1 MMAGTATMERPAG
14 AKAAPVDQDV
24 LIVGAGISGIGM
36 AVHLQ
41 MNCPD
46 RSFALVERRANL
58 GGTWDLFRYPG
69 IRSDSDMHTL
79 GFVFEP
85 WKHEKSIADGPAILD
100 YLNRIVDE
108 RHIRERIRLGC
119 KVVGADWSS
128 AEARWTVTMED
139 AAGQTSTTTARWLYL
154 GSGYYDYDEPFDANF
169 AGREDFEGQIVHP
182 QFWPEN
188 FDYSGKKVVVIGSGA
203 TAVTIVPS
211 MTEKGDG
218 KGAAHVTMLQ
228 RTPTWYFI
236 RPAKDGFANFLRKVL
251 PEELAYKITR
261 FKNVRLQDISF
272 RRARTQPQKVKDFLT
287 KRLKAALG
295 DRYDEKAFTPPY
307 NPWEQRLCL
316 VPDADFFEAMKADKA
331 SVVTDHIERFDK
343 TGIQLKSG
351 QHLDADIIIT
361 ATGLKL
367 AVAGKIPVRV
377 DGDLVDWSQH
387 FYYKACMFSNVPNF
401 AVVFGYLNASWTL
414 RADIVAE
421 YVCRV
426 LNHMRDTN
434 TDIATPVLADPA
446 SLTEENIFDFSSGYI
461 QRALHIMPKNADR
474 LPWRL
479 SQNYVQDR
487 VDMRTGAIA
496 DGVLAFGRAGAARAA
511 AAPAE
516 LEAAE

>member
-14 AKAAPVDQDV
+14 TRASPVDQDV

-41 MNCPD
+41 QHSPD

-85 WKHEKSIADGPAILD
+85 WKHEKTIADGPAILE

-108 RHIRERIRLGC
+108 RHIRERIRFNR
-119 KVVGADWSS
+119 KVVGADWDS
-128 AEARWTVTMED
+128 AAARWTVTMED
-139 AAGQTSTTTARWLYL
+139 DKGAVTTTTARWLYL
-154 GSGYYDYDEPFDANF
+154 GSGYYDYDEPFDAQF
-169 AGREDFEGQIVHP
+169 AGREDFQGQIIHP
-182 QFWPEN
+182 QFWPKDL
-188 FDYSGKKVVVIGSGA
+188 DYAGKKIVVIGSGA
-203 TAVTIVPS
+203 TAVTIVPA
-211 MTEKGDG
+211 MTDK
-218 KGAAHVTMLQ
+218 AAHVTMLQ

-251 PEELAYKITR
+251 PEELAYRITR
-261 FKNVRLQDISF
+261 FKNVKLQDISF
-272 RRARTQPQKVKDFLT
+272 RRAREKPQKVKDFLT
-287 KRLKAALG
+287 KKLKAALG
-295 DRYDEKAFTPPY
+295 DRYDATAFTPPY

-331 SVVTDHIERFDK
+331 SVVTDHIERFDA
-343 TGIQLKSG
+343 TGVQLKSG
-351 QHLDADIIIT
+351 KHLDADIIVT

-377 DGDLVDWSQH
+377 DGDPVDWSEH

-401 AVVFGYLNASWTL
+401 SAVFGYLNASWTL

-426 LNHMRDTN
+426 LNHMQTTDT
-434 TDIATPVLADPA
+434 DAATPVLADP
-446 SLTEENIFDFSSGYI
+446 STLNEENIFDFSSGYI
-461 QRALHIMPKNADR
+461 QRSLHIMPKNADA

-487 VDMRTGAIA
+487 IDMRSGAIA
-496 DGVLAFGRAGAARAA
+496 DGVLAFTVAKAKVAA
-511 AAPAE
+511 ASEA

>member
-1 MMAGTATMERPAG
+1 MAGTATMERTAG
-14 AKAAPVDQDV
+14 ETAAPVDQDV

-46 RSFALVERRANL
+46 RSFGLVERRANL

-108 RHIRERIRLGC
+108 RGIRDRIRFER
-119 KVVGADWSS
+119 KVVGADWDS
-128 AEARWTVTMED
+128 AAARWTVTMED
-139 AAGQTSTTTARWLYL
+139 GQGAVSTTTARWLYL
-154 GSGYYDYDEPFDANF
+154 GSGYYDYDKPFDAQF
-169 AGREDFEGQIVHP
+169 TGREDFQGQIVHP

-188 FDYSGKKVVVIGSGA
+188 LAYAGKKVVVIGSGA

-211 MTEKGDG
+211 MKE
-218 KGAAHVTMLQ
+218 AAHVTMLQ

-236 RPAKDGFANFLRKVL
+236 RPAKDGFANFLRKFL
-251 PEELAYKITR
+251 PEKLAYKITR
-261 FKNVRLQDISF
+261 FKNVRLQDIAF
-272 RRARTQPQKVKDFLT
+272 RRAREKPEKVKDYLT
-287 KRLKAALG
+287 NKLKASLG
-295 DRYDEKAFTPPY
+295 DRYDAKAFTPPY
-307 NPWEQRLCL
+307 DPWDQRLCL
-316 VPDADFFEAMKADKA
+316 VPDADLFEAMKAGKA
-331 SVVTDHIERFDK
+331 SVVTDHIEKFDA

-351 QHLDADIIIT
+351 QHLDADIIVT
-361 ATGLKL
+361 ATGLNL

-377 DGDLVDWSQH
+377 DGETVNWH
-387 FYYKACMFSNVPNF
+387 EHYYYKACMFSNVPNF
-401 AVVFGYLNASWTL
+401 SAVFGYLNASWTL
-414 RADIVAE
+414 RADIVSE

-426 LNHMRDTN
+426 LNHMRDTG
-434 TDIATPVLADPA
+434 TSVATPALADPA
-446 SLTEENIFDFSSGYI
+446 SLEEENVFDFSSGYI
-461 QRALHIMPKNADR
+461 QRSMHIMPKSTAA

-487 VDMRTGAIA
+487 IDMRTGAID
-496 DGVLAFGRAGAARAA
+496 DGVLRFGHARAA
-511 AAPAE
+511 AAETPAAA

>member
-1 MMAGTATMERPAG
+1 MAGTATMERTGSNA
-14 AKAAPVDQDV
+14 AAPVDQDV

-46 RSFALVERRANL
+46 RSFGIAERRADL

-108 RHIRERIRLGC
+108 RGIRERIRFDR
-119 KVVGADWSS
+119 KVVGADWDS
-128 AEARWTVTMED
+128 ADARWTVTMED
-139 AAGQTSTTTARWLYL
+139 SQGTQSTTTARWLYL
-154 GSGYYDYDEPFDANF
+154 GAGYYDYDEPFDANF
-169 AGREDFEGQIVHP
+169 AGRADFQGQVLHP
-182 QFWPEN
+182 QFWPKDL
-188 FDYSGKKVVVIGSGA
+188 DYKGKKVVVIGSGA

-211 MTEKGDG
+211 MAKEAG
-218 KGAAHVTMLQ
+218 HVTMLQ
-228 RTPTWYFI
+228 RTPTWYAI
-236 RPAKDGFANFLRKVL
+236 RPAKDGFANFLRKIL

-261 FKNVRLQDISF
+261 FKNVKLQDIVF
-272 RRARTQPQKVKDFLT
+272 KKARDKPQKVKDFLT
-287 KRLKAALG
+287 KKVKAALG

-331 SVVTDHIERFDK
+331 SVVTDHIERFDA

-351 QHLDADIIIT
+351 QHLDADIIVT

-377 DGDLVDWSQH
+377 DGDPVDWSEH

-401 AVVFGYLNASWTL
+401 SAVFGYLNASWTL
-414 RADIVAE
+414 RADIVSE

-426 LNHMRDTN
+426 LNHMRATG
-434 TDIATPVLADPA
+434 TEIALPLLEDP
-446 SLTEENIFDFSSGYI
+446 STLTEENIFDFSSGYI
-461 QRALHIMPKNADR
+461 QRSLHIMPKSAVA

-479 SQNYVQDR
+479 SQNYIQDR
-487 VDMRTGAIA
+487 IDMRTGAID
-496 DGVLAFGRAGAARAA
+496 DGVLAFGKPHAAET
-511 AAPAE
+511 APA

>member
-1 MMAGTATMERPAG
+1 MAGTATMERAES

-36 AVHLQ
+36 AAHLQ
-41 MNCPD
+41 KFCPD
-46 RSFALVERRANL
+46 RSFGLVERRAEL

-108 RHIRERIRLGC
+108 RGIRKRIRFNR
-119 KVVGADWSS
+119 KVVGADWDS
-128 AEARWTVTMED
+128 ATARWTVTMED
-139 AAGQTSTTTARWLYL
+139 ESGATSTTTARWLYL
-154 GSGYYDYDEPFDANF
+154 GAGYYDYDEPFDANF
-169 AGREDFEGQIVHP
+169 AGREDFKGQILHP
-182 QFWPEN
+182 QFWPKDL
-188 FDYSGKKVVVIGSGA
+188 DYTGKKVVVIGSGA
-203 TAVTIVPS
+203 TAVTIVPAMS
-211 MTEKGDG
+211 AKA
-218 KGAAHVTMLQ
+218 KHVTMLQ

-236 RPAKDGFANFLRKVL
+236 RPAKDGFANFLRKIL
-251 PEELAYKITR
+251 PEELAYRITR
-261 FKNVRLQDISF
+261 FKNVKLQDISF
-272 RRARTQPQKVKDFLT
+272 RRARTRPDKVKNFLT
-287 KRLKAALG
+287 KKLKAALG
-295 DRYDEKAFTPPY
+295 DHYDEVAFTPPY
-307 NPWEQRLCL
+307 DPWDQRLCL
-316 VPDADFFEAMKADKA
+316 VPDADFFEAMKAGKA
-331 SVVTDHIERFDK
+331 SVVTDHIDRFEA

-351 QHLDADIIIT
+351 KHLDADVIVT

-377 DGDLVDWSQH
+377 DGAAVDWSDH

-401 AVVFGYLNASWTL
+401 SAVFGYLNASWTL
-414 RADIVAE
+414 RADIVSE

-426 LNHMRDTN
+426 LNHMTA
-434 TDIATPVLADPA
+434 TGTEVATPVLDDPA
-446 SLTEENIFDFSSGYI
+446 SLEEENIFDFSSGYI
-461 QRALHIMPKNADR
+461 QRSLHIMPRNANQ

-479 SQNYVQDR
+479 NQNYVQDR
-487 VDMRTGAIA
+487 VDMKTGAID
-496 DGVLAFGRAGAARAA
+496 DGILSFRKAGTAAR

>member
-1 MMAGTATMERPAG
+1 MAGTATMERTGSNA
-14 AKAAPVDQDV
+14 AAPVDQDV

-46 RSFALVERRANL
+46 RSFGIAERRADL

-108 RHIRERIRLGC
+108 RGIRERIRFDR
-119 KVVGADWSS
+119 KVVGADWDS
-128 AEARWTVTMED
+128 ADARWTVTMED
-139 AAGQTSTTTARWLYL
+139 SQGTQSTTTARWLYL
-154 GSGYYDYDEPFDANF
+154 GAGYYDYDEPFDANF
-169 AGREDFEGQIVHP
+169 AGRADFQGQILHP
-182 QFWPEN
+182 QFWPKDL
-188 FDYSGKKVVVIGSGA
+188 DYKGKKVVVIGSGA

-211 MTEKGDG
+211 MAKEAG
-218 KGAAHVTMLQ
+218 HVTMLQ
-228 RTPTWYFI
+228 RTPTWYAI
-236 RPAKDGFANFLRKVL
+236 RPAKDGFANFLRKIL

-261 FKNVRLQDISF
+261 FKNVKLQDIVF
-272 RRARTQPQKVKDFLT
+272 KKARDKPQKVKDFLT
-287 KRLKAALG
+287 KKVKAALG

-331 SVVTDHIERFDK
+331 SVVTDHIERFDA

-351 QHLDADIIIT
+351 QHLDADIIVT

-377 DGDLVDWSQH
+377 DGDPVDWSEH

-401 AVVFGYLNASWTL
+401 SAVFGYLNASWTL
-414 RADIVAE
+414 RADIVSE

-426 LNHMRDTN
+426 LNHMRATG
-434 TDIATPVLADPA
+434 TEIALPLLEDP
-446 SLTEENIFDFSSGYI
+446 STLTEENIFDFSSGYI
-461 QRALHIMPKNADR
+461 QRSLHIMPKSAVA

-479 SQNYVQDR
+479 SQNYIQDR
-487 VDMRTGAIA
+487 IDMRTGAID
-496 DGVLAFGRAGAARAA
+496 DGVLAFGKPHAAET
-511 AAPAE
+511 APA

>member
-1 MMAGTATMERPAG
+1 MAGTATMERPAD

-46 RSFALVERRANL
+46 RSFALVERREQL

-85 WKHEKSIADGPAILD
+85 WKHEKSIADGPSILE

-108 RHIRERIRLGC
+108 RHIREHIRLNR
-119 KVVGADWSS
+119 KVVGADWDSS
-128 AEARWTVTMED
+128 AARWTVTMED
-139 AAGQTSTTTARWLYL
+139 DKGATSTTTARWLYL
-154 GSGYYDYDEPFDANF
+154 GAGYYDYDEAFDANF
-169 AGREDFEGQIVHP
+169 TGREDFQGQILHP

-188 FDYSGKKVVVIGSGA
+188 PDYAGKKVVVIGSGA

-211 MTEKGDG
+211 MANPKNGQ
-218 KGAAHVTMLQ
+218 GAAHVTMLQ

-236 RPAKDGFANFLRKVL
+236 RPAKDGFANFLRKIL

-261 FKNVRLQDISF
+261 YKNVKLQDISF
-272 RRARTQPQKVKDFLT
+272 RRARSQPQKVKDFLT

-307 NPWEQRLCL
+307 DPWDQRLCL
-316 VPDADFFEAMKADKA
+316 VPDADFFEAMKANKA

-351 QHLDADIIIT
+351 QHLDADVIVT

-377 DGDLVDWSQH
+377 DGDLIDWSEH

-401 AVVFGYLNASWTL
+401 SAVFGYLNASWTL

-426 LNHMRDTN
+426 LNHLQATG
-434 TDIATPVLADPA
+434 TDVATPALADPA

-461 QRALHIMPKNADR
+461 QRSLHIMPKNADAN
-474 LPWRL
+474 PWRL

-487 VDMRTGAIA
+487 VDMRTGAID
-496 DGVLAFGRAGAARAA
+496 DGVLKFGHARAAA

>member
-1 MMAGTATMERPAG
+1 MMAGMDS
-14 AKAAPVDQDV
+14 PVDQDV
-24 LIVGAGISGIGM
+24 LIVGAGLSGIGM
-36 AVHLQ
+36 AAHLQ
-41 MNCPD
+41 MHSPG

-85 WKHEKSIADGPAILD
+85 WRHEKSIADGPSILE

-108 RHIRERIRLGC
+108 RGIREHIRFNN
-119 KVVGADWSS
+119 KVVGADWDS
-128 AEARWTVTMED
+128 AAARWTVTMED
-139 AAGQTSTTTARWLYL
+139 DKGAVSTTTARWLYL

-169 AGREDFEGQIVHP
+169 TGREDFAGQIIHP
-182 QFWPEN
+182 QFWPKD

-211 MTEKGDG
+211 MADK
-218 KGAAHVTMLQ
+218 AAHVTMLQ
-228 RTPTWYFI
+228 RTPTWYAI
-236 RPAKDGFANFLRKVL
+236 RPAKDGFANFLRKIL
-251 PEELAYKITR
+251 PEKTAYRLTR
-261 FKNVRLQDISF
+261 FKNIRLQDIVF
-272 RRARTQPQKVKDFLT
+272 RRAREKPEKVADFLT
-287 KRLKAALG
+287 KKLKQALG
-295 DRYDEKAFTPPY
+295 DRYDPVAFTPPY
-307 NPWEQRLCL
+307 NPWDQRLCL
-316 VPDADFFEAMKADKA
+316 VPDADFFEAMKAGKA

-351 QHLDADIIIT
+351 QHLDADVIIT

-377 DGDLVDWSQH
+377 DGEPVAWNEH

-401 AVVFGYLNASWTL
+401 SVVFGYLNASWTL
-414 RADIVAE
+414 RADIVSE

-426 LNHMRDTN
+426 LNHMRDTG
-434 TDIATPVLADPA
+434 TTVATPLLADPT

-461 QRALHIMPKNADR
+461 QRALHIMPKNADK

-487 VDMRTGAIA
+487 IDMRTGPVD
-496 DGVLAFGRAGAARAA
+496 DGVLKFGKAASVSKEAS
-511 AAPAE
+511 APA